1 MLHTLLHGMIGMIM
15 DEFHLKKQKLEEY
28 LKSLG
33 KVAVAFSS
41 GVDSTFLLKVCKDVL
56 GENAIAITINTC
68 SVPERELEESAAFC
82 EKEGIRQMIIEL
94 DQMAIDGFE
103 DNPPDR
109 CYICKRA
116 LFSHMIRIAA
126 ENGFDHVAEGS
137 NMDDMGDYRPG
148 MKAISELNVLSPLR
162 EAGLTKEDIRALSR
176 ELELPTWNKPS
187 FACLATRFVYGEK
200 ITEEKLYMIEKA
212 EQRLMDMGFSQFRV
226 RCHGNLARIE
236 VNPSEFGKMMNP
248 GIASSLNE
256 YMQELGFKY
265 VTLDLGGYVTGSM
278 NKVLNL

>member
-1 MLHTLLHGMIGMIM
+1 M
-15 DEFHLKKQKLEEY
+15 DDLHLKKQKLEEY

-56 GENAIAITINTC
+56 GENAIAITIKTC
-68 SVPERELEESAAFC
+68 SVPERELEESAVFC

-94 DQMAIDGFE
+94 DQMAIEGFE

-109 CYICKRA
+109 CYICKKA
-116 LFSHMIRIAA
+116 LFSNMMNVAA
-126 ENGFDHVAEGS
+126 ECGFDHVAEGS

-162 EAGLTKEDIRALSR
+162 EAGLTKADIRELSR
-176 ELELPTWNKPS
+176 ELGLPTWNKPS

-200 ITEEKLYMIEKA
+200 ITREKLRMIEMA

-226 RCHGNLARIE
+226 RIHGNLARIE
-236 VNPSEFGKMMNP
+236 VDPSEFGKIMSSDT
-248 GIASSLNE
+248 ASSLNE
-256 YMQELGFKY
+256 YLQELGFKY